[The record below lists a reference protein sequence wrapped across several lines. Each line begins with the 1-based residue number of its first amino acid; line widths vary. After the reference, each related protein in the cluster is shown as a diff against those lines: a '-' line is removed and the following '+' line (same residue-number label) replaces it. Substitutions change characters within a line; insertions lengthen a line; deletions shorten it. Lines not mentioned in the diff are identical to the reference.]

1 MKWNEYRKKYPDLTF
16 KEKKRLIEHWYTL
29 YPKQTGYARNL
40 PFFIGCIDKVIKQ
53 TKRKNL
59 SLVEYGGHDGGLA
72 ALVMQK
78 HNQLNWVNVDIIPH
92 TVKEQLENYNY
103 REHVLEDEFWVEKPS
118 FKNYDVFLS
127 SSTLEH
133 ISDEEIIQLFDYIR
147 SQEIKYLILLVTTT
161 PNGSNWENYGGAHVL
176 RTGSTGLKKMLSE
189 RGYKLLEDDSQRI
202 KWCSFWRL

>member
-1 MKWNEYRKKYPDLTF
+1 MNWDEYRKRYSTLTF
-16 KEKKRLIEHWYTL
+16 KEKKRLIEHWYHL
-29 YPKQTGYARNL
+29 YPKQTGYAINL
-40 PFFIGCIDKVIKQ
+40 PFFIRCIDKVIKQ
-53 TKRKNL
+53 TKRKNI
-59 SLVEYGGHDGGLA
+59 SLVEYGGHDGSLA

-78 HNQLNWVNVDIIPH
+78 HNQLNWINIDIIPH
-92 TVKEQLENYNY
+92 TVKKQLENYNY
-103 REHVLEDEFWVEKPS
+103 REYVLEDELWIERPN
-118 FKNYDVFLS
+118 FKDYDVFIS

-176 RTGSTGLKKMLSE
+176 RTGSSGLKKMLSE
-189 RGYKLLEDDSQRI
+189 RGYKLLEEDSQRI